1 MIEIGFAC
9 RIVAALALE
18 RGLMLGD
25 ELLAARL
32 ARRAGERD
40 GAKTNELEPSATHDA
55 VLK

>member
-1 MIEIGFAC
+1 MIEISFAC